1 MIWFDFAALF
11 FKIMLKLFQLQPFHF
26 LRVQKDEV
34 FALIFATQT
43 FINIIIICYLN
54 CQKSS

>member
-1 MIWFDFAALF
+1 
-11 FKIMLKLFQLQPFHF
+11 MLKLFQPQPFH
-26 LRVQKDEV
+26 LLSVQKEEV

-43 FINIIIICYLN
+43 FINIIVICYLN

>member
-1 MIWFDFAALF
+1 MIWFGSEALF
-11 FKIMLKLFQLQPFHF
+11 LKLMLKLFQLQPFHF
-26 LRVQKDEV
+26 LRVQKAEV

-54 CQKSS
+54 CQKNS

>member
-1 MIWFDFAALF
+1 MIWFGFAALF

-26 LRVQKDEV
+26 LRVQKDEG

-54 CQKSS
+54 CQKNS